1 MRRPPS
7 PLARTGPSGPG
18 LTRRQMLQALGL
30 AGIGAAVLP
39 TLAACAPGRT
49 ADGVVQFA
57 TGNDPVWIEY
67 LRRAGADFEAENPGT
82 RIDFSF
88 IPESALDPWL
98 VARTA
103 AGQAPDIVE
112 LGVSAVSRYS
122 RNGTAVD
129 IASYVEPD
137 TAAQYLPAVAALIS
151 RDGGVFGIPKITLC
165 MTTYYHRDVVDQIGA
180 RIPTST
186 DDGWTPEEFRDM
198 CVEAQ
203 RITGAYGTSWGYVN
217 ANSGNRWLPTVYSRG
232 GALFGTDGEPSMQ
245 TDEAYAALEW
255 TQGMY
260 ADRLISPSNTVK
272 ASQPDTAATL
282 FATRQTGF
290 MVHEGQANVL
300 RQTLDDD
307 EWGMTYMMT
316 DQTTATNLSG
326 AVNIVT
332 SSSPQPEL
340 AARFLQFAAQ
350 PEYSLGAIRDSGTLS
365 PFAGIRAADV
375 GYEYK
380 PEDMTVIEQQLAG
393 VPEAVGVDM
402 ATRDY
407 QTVREVLGDSLDLLM
422 IGSQGVDETAQMIDR
437 GIANA

>member
-1 MRRPPS
+1 MRRPP
-7 PLARTGPSGPG
+7 PTLARSGPG
-18 LTRRQMLQALGL
+18 MTRRQMLQALGL
-30 AGIGAAVLP
+30 AGLGAAVLP
-39 TLAACAPGRT
+39 SLAACAPGRK

-57 TGNDPVWIEY
+57 TGNDPVWVEY
-67 LRRAGADFEAENPGT
+67 IRAAAEAFEAENPGV
-82 RIDFSF
+82 RIDLSF

-129 IASYVEPD
+129 IAPYIEANTPD
-137 TAAQYLPAVAALIS
+137 QYLPVVAALIA
-151 RDGGVFGIPKITLC
+151 REGAVYGIPKTSAC
-165 MTTYYHRDVVDQIGA
+165 ATTYYHRDIVEQIGA
-180 RIPTST
+180 RIPTSA
-186 DDGWTPEEFRDM
+186 DDGWTPDEFYDM

-203 RITGAYGTSWGYVN
+203 AITGAYGTSWGYVN
-217 ANSGNRWLPTVYSRG
+217 ANSGNRWLATVYSRG
-232 GALFGTDGEPSMQ
+232 GALFDANGEPSMQ
-245 TDEAYAALEW
+245 SNEALDALEW
-255 TQGMY
+255 TQRMY
-260 ADRLISPSNTVK
+260 AERLISPSNTVK

-282 FATRQTGF
+282 FTTRQVGF
-290 MVHEGQANVL
+290 MVHESQANVL

-307 EWGMTYMMT
+307 EWGLTYMMA
-316 DQTTATNLSG
+316 DERTATNLSG
-326 AVNIVT
+326 SVNIVT

-340 AARFLQFAAQ
+340 AARFLQFASQ

-365 PFAGIRAADV
+365 PFAGIDASEV

-380 PEDMTVIEQQLAG
+380 PEDMSIIEQQLAG

-402 ATRDY
+402 STRDY

-422 IGSQGVDETAQMIDR
+422 IGSQSPEETAAMIDR